1 MTAIYPIL
9 SHIDDPRDLRALPR
23 DVLPDLASEIRSFLI
38 ETVSGIGGHFAAGLG
53 VVELTLAL
61 HYVYDTPHDL
71 LVWDVGHQAYPHKIL
86 TGRRDLLK
94 TIRQKEGLA
103 PFPVR
108 QESPYDSFGVG
119 HAGTAVGAAL
129 GFALAHRK
137 HRPAPRVVA
146 VIGDGGLTSGMAFE
160 ALNHAGAEAADLLVI
175 LNDNEMSISE
185 NVGAL
190 SHCSNQLLSG
200 RAGERERKPLFP
212 RALFE
217 ALGFV
222 YEGPINGHDLE
233 TLLETISRLRTRT
246 GPQFLHIVTRKGK
259 GFPPAEADPVTWHGP
274 TPFDACQGTI
284 HSIPQA
290 TPTYS
295 EVFGRW
301 MIEAAERDSRIVA
314 ITPAMREGSGL
325 AEFAKRFPD
334 RYHDVG
340 IAEQHAV
347 TLAAGLAAQGL
358 RPVVAIYSTFLQR
371 AYDQLVHDVALQRLP
386 VLFAIDRAGIV
397 GGDGATHQG
406 SYDIGFMRLIPH
418 LTLMTPSTETECWA
432 LLETGLAQDGPSAV
446 RYPRA
451 RAPGALLNPHPVP
464 VPIGRA
470 LVLHRGKGVALL
482 GFGPFGPTLEAA
494 ARDLDCTTVD
504 MRFVKPLDENLIEE
518 LATTHT
524 RLVTLEDHA
533 ARGGAGSAVLE
544 CLARLELAT
553 PLDILGLP
561 DRFIEHGERSQ
572 ILSDLKLDT
581 SGVLAYLD
589 PLVKQAGRA
598 RETQARKRAVP

>member
-1 MTAIYPIL
+1 MNASYPLL
-9 SHIDDPRDLRALPR
+9 SRIDDPRDLRALPPNE
-23 DVLPDLASEIRSFLI
+23 LPELAQETRAFLI

-61 HYVYDTPHDL
+61 HYVYDTPRDL

-86 TGRRDLLK
+86 TGRRDLLR
-94 TIRQKEGLA
+94 TIRQSGGLA

-129 GFALAHRK
+129 GFALAHRN
-137 HRPAPRVVA
+137 RPSAPKVVA
-146 VIGDGGLTSGMAFE
+146 VIGDGGLTAGMAFE
-160 ALNHAGAEAADLLVI
+160 ALNHAGAEAVDLLVI
-175 LNDNEMSISE
+175 LNDNEMSISK

-190 SHCSNQLLSG
+190 STYSNQLLSG
-200 RAGERERKPLFP
+200 RAGEAERKPLFP

-217 ALGFV
+217 ALGFT
-222 YEGPINGHDLE
+222 YEGPIDGHDLK
-233 TLLETISRLRTRT
+233 TLLETLSRLKMQP
-246 GPQFLHIVTRKGK
+246 GPQFLHVVTRKGK

-274 TPFDACQGTI
+274 TPFDAGAGTI
-284 HSIPQA
+284 HTVPTP

-295 EVFGRW
+295 EVFGQW
-301 MIEAAERDSRIVA
+301 IIEAALRDRRVVA

-325 AEFAKRFPD
+325 AGFAKRFPD

-371 AYDQLVHDVALQRLP
+371 AYDQLIHDVALQRLP

-406 SYDIGFMRLIPH
+406 SYDIGFLRCIPH
-418 LTLMTPSTETECWA
+418 MTVMTPSNEVECWA
-432 LLETGLAQDGPSAV
+432 LLETGLTLDGPGAV
-446 RYPRA
+446 RYPRG
-451 RAPGALLNPHPVP
+451 RAPGASYVPRPSP

-470 LVLHRGKGVALL
+470 VVRHRGKRLALL
-482 GFGPFGPTLEAA
+482 AFGPFVPVLEAA
-494 ARDLDCTTVD
+494 ARNLDCTTVD
-504 MRFVKPLDENLIEE
+504 MRFVKPLDECLLEE
-518 LATTHT
+518 LAQTHT
-524 RLVTLEDHA
+524 HLVTLEDHCIQ
-533 ARGGAGSAVLE
+533 GGAGSAVLE
-544 CLARLELAT
+544 SLARSGLRT
-553 PLDILGLP
+553 SVTTMGLP
-561 DRFIEHGERSQ
+561 DRFIAHGERSQ
-572 ILSDLKLDT
+572 ILAEVELDAD
-581 SGVLAYLD
+581 GVLARLSHLLNQPD
-589 PLVKQAGRA
+589 RSPHP
-598 RETQARKRAVP
+598 TQTKRACP